1 LNGAELFP
9 TRRDVLHF
17 QIDQSGGIYMK
28 ILIVLSSLVI
38 PVVFAVYSPIGA
50 IGAEGISSVS
60 AESETVSAAPGK
72 SVSVRSACP
81 EGDVLIGGGGECYG
95 FLVTDGR
102 AGLAKSAPA
111 PGEPAWAIEC
121 VNTGT
126 RPGDI
131 QAKAWAICADP
142 AVFKKKAR

>member
-1 LNGAELFP
+1 
-9 TRRDVLHF
+9 
-17 QIDQSGGIYMK
+17 MK
-28 ILIVLSSLVI
+28 ILIALSSLVI
-38 PVVFAVYSPIGA
+38 PVVVAVYGPIGA
-50 IGAEGISSVS
+50 IGADGISTVS

-81 EGDVLIGGGGECYG
+81 AGEVLTGGGGECYG
-95 FLVTDGR
+95 YLVTDGR
-102 AGLAKSAPA
+102 VSLAKSAPV
-111 PGEPAWAIEC
+111 GSSWAIEC

-126 RPGDI
+126 RPGEI